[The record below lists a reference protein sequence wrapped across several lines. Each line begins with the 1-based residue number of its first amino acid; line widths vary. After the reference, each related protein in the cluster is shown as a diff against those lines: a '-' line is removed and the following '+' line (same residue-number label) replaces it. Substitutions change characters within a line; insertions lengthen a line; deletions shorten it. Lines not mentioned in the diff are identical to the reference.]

1 MKSLTY
7 DPPIVWQEI
16 NDGNPYTPW
25 SWQEEHVHSRVDA
38 KRLILACGRRSGK
51 TTAIKAE
58 IVREALKP
66 QEEHFGMLH
75 SPYIYVIA
83 PNYELTM
90 KVWEPVWNLFVGR
103 AAPLRHLYK
112 SHDKTRKLIEL
123 ITGGRIQAKSAD
135 DPTGLQGDRVTAAFV
150 DEAQDLNPDAWA
162 SFMPALADTDGRL
175 VAIGIPKGKGN
186 FRTYWQ
192 IGQEDDD
199 RYYSASVTSLEHP
212 YIDHDDLEEFKRDLT
227 EAQFR
232 QQYLAEWVEDD
243 GQVFRNIDDCFDG
256 DWAEPNGSQYLM
268 GLDIGKME
276 DYTVAYVIDIKK
288 MHIVARD
295 RFNGLDYTLL
305 GPRIAGLYKKYNCQT
320 VHLDGSG
327 VGETVADILRNEGC
341 SVTSFKFTNQSKA
354 TLVSTLA
361 AEIEHGRVHF
371 PKDDEIL
378 KKELELFEGVVLA
391 GGAVKYGHPVG
402 YHDDSV
408 MAAGLAVLKAKKRKN
423 TSSMARRSDYL
434 TFG

>member
-1 MKSLTY
+1 MTSLTY
-7 DPPIVWQEI
+7 EFPNVWTEI
-16 NDGNPYTPW
+16 NDGQAYDPW
-25 SWQEEHVHSRVDA
+25 PWQDLHVHSRSDS
-38 KRLILACGRRSGK
+38 KRLILACGRRAGK

-66 QEEHFGMLH
+66 LEEHFGMVH
-75 SPYIYVIA
+75 APYIYVIA

-103 AAPLRHLYK
+103 GAPLRHLYK

-123 ITGGRIQAKSAD
+123 VTGARLQAKTAD

-150 DEAQDLNPDAWA
+150 DEAQDINPEAWA

-175 VAIGIPKGKGN
+175 IAIGIAKGKGN
-186 FRTYWQ
+186 FRTYFQ
-192 IGQEDDD
+192 IGQEDNP
-199 RYYSASVTSLEHP
+199 RYYSASVTSLAHP
-212 YIDHDDLEEFKRDLT
+212 NIDEDDLEEFRRDLT

-243 GQVFRNIDDCFDG
+243 GQVFRNIDACFDG
-256 DWAEPNGSQYLM
+256 DWAEPKGSQYLM
-268 GLDIGKME
+268 GLDIGKIE
-276 DYTVAYVIDIKK
+276 DSTVAYVIDIKT
-288 MHIVARD
+288 MSIVARD
-295 RFNGLDYTLL
+295 RFHGLDYTLL
-305 GPRIAGLYKKYNCQT
+305 GPRIAGLYKKYKCQT
-320 VHLDGSG
+320 IHLDGTG
-327 VGETVADILRNEGC
+327 VGEPVADILRSEGC
-341 SVTSFKFTNQSKA
+341 SITSFKFSNQSKA
-354 TLVSTLA
+354 ILVSTLA

-378 KKELELFEGVVLA
+378 KKELELFEGTVLA
-391 GGAVKYGHPVG
+391 GGAVRYGHPVG

-408 MAAGLAVLKAKKRKN
+408 MAAALAVMKAKKRKN
-423 TSSMARRSDYL
+423 TTSMARRSDYL

>member
-1 MKSLTY
+1 MTSLTY
-7 DPPIVWQEI
+7 EFPNVWTEI
-16 NDGNPYTPW
+16 NDGQAYDPW
-25 SWQEEHVHSRVDA
+25 PWQDLHVHSRSDS
-38 KRLILACGRRSGK
+38 KRLILACGRRAGK

-66 QEEHFGMLH
+66 LEEHFGMVH
-75 SPYIYVIA
+75 APYIYVIA

-103 AAPLRHLYK
+103 GAPLRHLYK

-123 ITGGRIQAKSAD
+123 VTGARLQAKSAD

-150 DEAQDLNPDAWA
+150 DEAQDINPDAWA

-175 VAIGIPKGKGN
+175 VAIGIAKGKGN
-186 FRTYWQ
+186 FRTYFQ
-192 IGQEDDD
+192 IGQEDNP
-199 RYYSASVTSLEHP
+199 RYYSASVTSLAHP
-212 YIDHDDLEEFKRDLT
+212 NIDEDDLEEFRRDLT

-243 GQVFRNIDDCFDG
+243 GQVFRNIDACFDG
-256 DWAEPNGSQYLM
+256 DWAEPKGSQYLM
-268 GLDIGKME
+268 GLDIGKIE
-276 DYTVAYVIDIKK
+276 DYTVAYVIDIKTLS
-288 MHIVARD
+288 IVARD

-305 GPRIAGLYKKYNCQT
+305 GPRIAGLYKKYKCQT
-320 VHLDGSG
+320 IHLDGTG
-327 VGETVADILRNEGC
+327 VGEPVADILRGEGC
-341 SVTSFKFTNQSKA
+341 SITSFKFSNQSKA
-354 TLVSTLA
+354 ILVSTLA

-378 KKELELFEGVVLA
+378 KKELELFEGTVLA
-391 GGAVKYGHPVG
+391 GGAVRYGHPVG

-408 MAAGLAVLKAKKRKN
+408 MAAALAVMKAKKRKN
-423 TSSMARRSDYL
+423 TTSMARRSDYL

>member
-1 MKSLTY
+1 MTSLTY
-7 DPPIVWQEI
+7 EPPNVWTEI
-16 NDGNPYTPW
+16 NDGDAYDPW
-25 SWQEEHVHSRVDA
+25 PWQDLHVHSRSET
-38 KRLILACGRRSGK
+38 KRLILACGRRAGK

-66 QEEHFGMLH
+66 QQRQFGVLH

-103 AAPLRHLYK
+103 GAPLRHLYK

-123 ITGGRIQAKSAD
+123 VTGGRMQAKSAD

-150 DEAQDLNPDAWA
+150 DEAQDLNPEAWA

-175 VAIGIPKGKGN
+175 IAIGIAKGKGN
-186 FRTYWQ
+186 FRTYFQ
-192 IGQEDDD
+192 IGQEDDP
-199 RYYSASVTSLEHP
+199 RYYSASVTSLAHP
-212 YIDHDDLEEFKRDLT
+212 NIEEDDLEEFKRDLT

-243 GQVFRNIDDCFDG
+243 GQVFRNIDECFDG
-256 DWAEPNGSQYLM
+256 DWEEPKEAQYLM
-268 GLDIGKME
+268 GLDIGKIE
-276 DYTVAYVIDIKK
+276 DYTVAYVININT
-288 MHIVARD
+288 MSIVARD

-305 GPRIAGLYKKYNCQT
+305 GSRIAGLYKKYRCQT
-320 VHLDGSG
+320 IHLDGSG
-327 VGETVADILRNEGC
+327 VGEPVADILRSEGC
-341 SVTSFKFTNQSKA
+341 SITSFKFTNQSKA

-378 KKELELFEGVVLA
+378 KKELELFEGTVLA
-391 GGAVKYGHPVG
+391 GGVVRYGHPVG

-408 MAAGLAVLKAKKRKN
+408 MAAGLAVMKAKKRKN
-423 TSSMARRSDYL
+423 TTSMMRRSDYL

>member
-1 MKSLTY
+1 LTY
-7 DPPIVWQEI
+7 EFPNVWTEI
-16 NDGNPYTPW
+16 NDGQAYDPW
-25 SWQEEHVHSRVDA
+25 PWQDLHVHSRSDS
-38 KRLILACGRRSGK
+38 KRLILACGRRAGK

-66 QEEHFGMLH
+66 LEEHFGMVH
-75 SPYIYVIA
+75 APYIYVIA

-103 AAPLRHLYK
+103 GAPLRHLYK

-123 ITGGRIQAKSAD
+123 VTGARLQAKTAD

-150 DEAQDLNPDAWA
+150 DEAQDINPEAWA

-175 VAIGIPKGKGN
+175 IAIGIAKGKGN
-186 FRTYWQ
+186 FRTYFQ
-192 IGQEDDD
+192 IGQEDNP
-199 RYYSASVTSLEHP
+199 RYYSASVTSLAHP
-212 YIDHDDLEEFKRDLT
+212 NIDEDDLEEFRRDLT

-243 GQVFRNIDDCFDG
+243 GQVFRNIDACFDG
-256 DWAEPNGSQYLM
+256 DWAEPKGSQYLM
-268 GLDIGKME
+268 GLDIGKIE
-276 DYTVAYVIDIKK
+276 DSTVAYVIDIKT
-288 MHIVARD
+288 MSIVARD
-295 RFNGLDYTLL
+295 RFHGLDYTLL
-305 GPRIAGLYKKYNCQT
+305 GPRIAGLYKKYKCQT
-320 VHLDGSG
+320 IHLDGTG
-327 VGETVADILRNEGC
+327 VGEPVADILRSEGC
-341 SVTSFKFTNQSKA
+341 SITSFKFSNQSKA
-354 TLVSTLA
+354 ILVSTLA

-378 KKELELFEGVVLA
+378 KKELELFEGTVLA
-391 GGAVKYGHPVG
+391 GGAVRYGHPVG

-408 MAAGLAVLKAKKRKN
+408 MAAALAVMKAKKRKN
-423 TSSMARRSDYL
+423 TTSMARRSDYL